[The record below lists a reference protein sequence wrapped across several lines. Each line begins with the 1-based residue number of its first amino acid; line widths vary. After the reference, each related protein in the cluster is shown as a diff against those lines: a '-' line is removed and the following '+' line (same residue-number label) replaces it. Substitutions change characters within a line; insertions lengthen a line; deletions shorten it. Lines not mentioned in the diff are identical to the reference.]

1 MKLKTRTLLA
11 IPCLA
16 AFLAVSGAAAHA
28 STINGSV
35 WEGGSQYPNSLSPTA
50 PAGPA
55 SATFTLSNAGDIFNL
70 HGVSGSGTYTIGTF
84 LTSGGDTVN
93 FLSGAGVAGHSLDNT
108 VFEFTG
114 YLNLAAGSYT
124 IHHDDGMFL
133 SINGTQVISSGDPTA
148 SIPSTFVV
156 GPGGTGFVPFQLLYA
171 EVNGSPAVLSGPL
184 GDLAQTPEPSSFV
197 LLGSGLLGV
206 AGLVRRRMGV

>member
-1 MKLKTRTLLA
+1 MKLKTRILFA

-16 AFLAVSGAAAHA
+16 AFLAVTGAAHA

-35 WEGGSQYPNSLSPTA
+35 WEGASHFPNSLSPTA

-55 SATFTLSNAGDIFNL
+55 SATFTVSSPGNVFNFTGDTGAG
-70 HGVSGSGTYTIGTF
+70 SYTIGGF
-84 LTSGGDTVN
+84 LASGGDTIN
-93 FLSGAGVAGHSLDNT
+93 FLTGSGVAGHSLDNT

-124 IHHDDGMFL
+124 ITHDDGMFL
-133 SINGTQVISSGDPTA
+133 YINGVKVIDSGAPTA
-148 SIPSTFVV
+148 ASGSTFVLASD
-156 GPGGTGFVPFQLLYA
+156 TGLVPFQLLYA
-171 EVNGSPAVLSGPL
+171 EVNGSPGQLSGNL
-184 GDLAQTPEPSSFV
+184 GELAQTPEPSSFI
-197 LLGSGLLGV
+197 LLGSGLIGV

>member
-1 MKLKTRTLLA
+1 MKLKTRILFA

-16 AFLAVSGAAAHA
+16 AFIAVTGAAHA

-35 WEGGSQYPNSLSPTA
+35 WEGASSYPHALSPTA

-70 HGVSGSGTYTIGTF
+70 HGVSGAGTYSIGTF

-93 FLSGAGVAGHSLDNT
+93 FLSGAGVAGNSLDNT

-114 YLNLAAGSYT
+114 YLNLAPGTYT

-133 SINGTQVISSGDPTA
+133 SINGVQVISSGDATA
-148 SIPSTFVV
+148 SIPSSFTV
-156 GPGGTGFVPFQLLYA
+156 GPDGTGLVPFQLLYA

-184 GDLAQTPEPSSFV
+184 GELAQTPEPSSFI
-197 LLGSGLLGV
+197 LLGSGLIGI
-206 AGLVRRRMGV
+206 AGLVRRRIGV